1 MTTVETPTSATFD
14 VVELYAAP
22 GLGGYYADDLRAV
35 QAGATV
41 DGLVYRGDPVTPGHR
56 HIRNPAL
63 AVVIG
68 LRSSDGAV
76 GWGDAVTVQ
85 YSGFGGREPPI
96 DPPALM
102 PQLDVAF
109 EALRG
114 AGALTFSDACDLVEA
129 SRIGGRRLHSGVRY
143 GLSQALLALAAS
155 VTRRPPADILAN
167 LLGGDRLAPVPIYA
181 QSGEERH
188 RNTDKMILKQVDVIP
203 HGLINSPAV
212 FGSDGEGL
220 LEYAGWVRRRIA
232 ELGDSAY
239 DPLLHFDVYG
249 LLGADAAGDA
259 TRMAG
264 VCERLVETCRP
275 HRVQLESPVYGRDVD
290 STLRALSTLRATL
303 ERNGIPLAIV
313 ADDWCNTVEDITRF
327 LDAGAVDLIQIKLP
341 DLGSLTNAVDA
352 VRACRSSGAGVF
364 IGGSC
369 SETDV
374 SARTSVQLAVA
385 AAADQV
391 LAKPGMGVDEALAIT
406 RNEMQRVCM

>member
-1 MTTVETPTSATFD
+1 MSTLETPAAATFD
-14 VVELYAAP
+14 VVEARASP

-35 QAGATV
+35 QAGAAV

-56 HIRNPAL
+56 HIRNPAM

-68 LRSSDGAV
+68 LRSSGGDV

-96 DPPALM
+96 DPPALI
-102 PQLDVAF
+102 PQLDVALK
-109 EALRG
+109 ALRS
-114 AGALTFSDACDLVEA
+114 AGSMTFEEACGLVE
-129 SRIGGRRLHSGVRY
+129 SVRVGDRPLHGGVRY

-155 VTRRPPADILAN
+155 VTHRPPARLLADLLDTE
-167 LLGGDRLAPVPIYA
+167 LLGPVPIYA
-181 QSGEERH
+181 QSGEERR
-188 RNTDKMILKQVDVIP
+188 RNTDKMILKHVDVIP

-212 FGSDGEGL
+212 FGAGGERL
-220 LEYAGWVRRRIA
+220 LEYAGWVQHRIA
-232 ELGDSAY
+232 ELGDEGY

-249 LLGADAAGDA
+249 LLGAQTAGDVA
-259 TRMAG
+259 RMAH
-264 VCERLVETCRP
+264 VCERLVEACGP
-275 HRVQLESPVYGRDVD
+275 HRVQLESPVYGADAET
-290 STLRALSTLRATL
+290 TLRALSGLRATL
-303 ERNGIPLAIV
+303 ERNGIPVAIV
-313 ADDWCNTVEDITRF
+313 ADDWCNTIEDISRF
-327 LDAGAVDLIQIKLP
+327 LDSGAVDLIQIKLP
-341 DLGSLTNAVDA
+341 DLGALTNAIEA
-352 VRACRSSGAGVF
+352 VRACRRAGAGVF

-385 AAADQV
+385 AAAGQV